1 MKKTGPRV
9 RIAPSPTG
17 DPHVGT
23 AYVALFNRTFARKSG
38 GTFLL
43 RIDDTD
49 RTRYRVDSERAIFR
63 ALRWLGLDWEE
74 GPDVGGPF
82 APYRQSERTH
92 FYREAVERLLDNDRA
107 YRCFCT
113 AERLVA
119 LRAEQ
124 AEKRDDFGYDRRCRR
139 LSPVEIQQ
147 ELARGTPFTVRLRV
161 PEDGA
166 TLFRDELRGEISVD
180 NREIDDQVL
189 MKSDG
194 FPTYHLASVVD
205 DAAMGITHI
214 ARAEEWII
222 STPKHVLIYD
232 ALGEPRP
239 LFFHVPLLRNA
250 DHTKISKRKN
260 PVSLDWYREQGYLP
274 EALINFLSL
283 QGWSPPDGQE
293 LFGPERFQEQF
304 RLEDIN
310 TGGPVFDLAKLR
322 WMNGVYLR
330 QLAIPE
336 LAKRLSA
343 ESFLPDGVDAS
354 MAERVLPLVIERL
367 HLLSDFDAQ
376 AGFFFRP
383 VTPDPEGLIPKQ
395 KSREEGLALLD
406 RVQAELSELA
416 VWSVTSVA
424 ETLERVGHELGLKKP
439 QLFMPLRMAVT
450 GKHDSPSV
458 PEVVALLGREL
469 AVERLRNARLCLAEP
484 GAAG

>member
-1 MKKTGPRV
+1 M
-9 RIAPSPTG
+9 
-17 DPHVGT
+17 
-23 AYVALFNRTFARKSG
+23 
-38 GTFLL
+38 
-43 RIDDTD
+43 
-49 RTRYRVDSERAIFR
+49 
-63 ALRWLGLDWEE
+63 
-74 GPDVGGPF
+74 
-82 APYRQSERTH
+82 
-92 FYREAVERLLDNDRA
+92 
-107 YRCFCT
+107 
-113 AERLVA
+113 
-119 LRAEQ
+119 
-124 AEKRDDFGYDRRCRR
+124 
-139 LSPVEIQQ
+139 
-147 ELARGTPFTVRLRV
+147 
-161 PEDGA
+161 
-166 TLFRDELRGEISVD
+166 
-180 NREIDDQVL
+180 
-189 MKSDG
+189 
-194 FPTYHLASVVD
+194 
-205 DAAMGITHI
+205 
-214 ARAEEWII
+214 
-222 STPKHVLIYD
+222 
-232 ALGEPRP
+232 
-239 LFFHVPLLRNA
+239 FFHVPLLRNA